1 MCPIYSMC
9 CWLFFSP
16 PQRPE
21 YLDKMADSSSSSFFP
36 DFGLLLYL
44 EELNKEELNTFK
56 LFLKET
62 MEPEHGL
69 TPWTEVKKARREDLA
84 NLMKKYYPGEKAWS
98 VSLKIFGKMNL
109 KDLCERA
116 KEEIN
121 CE

>member
-1 MCPIYSMC
+1 M
-9 CWLFFSP
+9 
-16 PQRPE
+16 
-21 YLDKMADSSSSSFFP
+21 DKMADSSSSSFFP

-69 TPWTEVKKARREDLA
+69 IPWNEVKKARRDDLA
-84 NLMKKYYPGEKAWS
+84 NLMKKYYPGGKAWS
-98 VSLKIFGKMNL
+98 VTLKIFGKMNL
-109 KDLCERA
+109 KDLCQRA